1 MCVLEQWYN
10 IYPDNT
16 YILQERFHPCHHH
29 RTPGHRT
36 ELRTLQNEW
45 VPPPSPVRPEIE
57 VIAPSRDGD
66 GSHASITETRRPKK
80 RGKEG
85 LRLDFNWHIPFTSK
99 KERRVIEV
107 RRPASRPA
115 SRPITPPLR
124 QPEPATMTQPYAR
137 SPRQDMRPPQY
148 VWTLPPEVFE
158 ISPREVNPR
167 EDTERHEPASPPPPP
182 PPPLPPLQQSQTE
195 APLPAIYASRVH
207 TRRAPPQAAPPRP
220 QRSASATRVHS
231 RHATAGTSA
240 RAPSPL
246 RRNHSPRRVRQVDD
260 RIRRLESDLQEARRT
275 VRLERINRLLREIEL
290 ERTRRDEEIG
300 RERRHQGQEE
310 SRRHFERGREVRM
323 RHDRQRPVEVHQN
336 REDSIEDRG
345 ARVLHEAVR
354 NRHLREDGEAAD
366 GRLARRASMGGV
378 FRPFRRRDNRARGE
392 EVIWNDDFAR
402 IRRRWI

>member
-1 MCVLEQWYN
+1 M
-10 IYPDNT
+10 
-16 YILQERFHPCHHH
+16 
-29 RTPGHRT
+29 
-36 ELRTLQNEW
+36 
-45 VPPPSPVRPEIE
+45 
-57 VIAPSRDGD
+57 
-66 GSHASITETRRPKK
+66 
-80 RGKEG
+80 
-85 LRLDFNWHIPFTSK
+85 
-99 KERRVIEV
+99 
-107 RRPASRPA
+107 
-115 SRPITPPLR
+115 
-124 QPEPATMTQPYAR
+124 
-137 SPRQDMRPPQY
+137 
-148 VWTLPPEVFE
+148 
-158 ISPREVNPR
+158 
-167 EDTERHEPASPPPPP
+167 
-182 PPPLPPLQQSQTE
+182 
-195 APLPAIYASRVH
+195 
-207 TRRAPPQAAPPRP
+207 
-220 QRSASATRVHS
+220 HS